1 MNVSTKAFSVTVF
14 ALLPAGLALAQ
25 EKGCIELKTTAQ
37 TEQTVV
43 GPDGQRATT
52 LVPAA
57 KVVPGTDVIWTV
69 TATNVCGKPAGDVAI
84 DSPVPE
90 HMVYLG
96 QGAVGATSGVS
107 YSVDGRRYAGPD
119 ALTVREADGSTRT
132 ARADEYRHVRY
143 AMQSALAPGQTV
155 SASYRTRVQ

>member
-1 MNVSTKAFSVTVF
+1 MSVSTKAFSVTVF

-96 QGAVGATSGVS
+96 QGAVAATFSVS
-107 YSVDGRRYAGPD
+107 YSIDGRRYAGPD